1 MFSTVEVFFTLQT
14 NDPNAQ
20 AAQLAN
26 VTQDTAGLDAAE
38 IAVTSVLLGD
48 LSTEAVNNSQ
58 VRVCYNTTHLP
69 SFWLSLVFCA
79 GEERLLANNRQ
90 SATS

>member
-1 MFSTVEVFFTLQT
+1 MTPMPKQHKVSFTLQT

-26 VTQDTAGLDAAE
+26 ITQDTAGLDAAE

-58 VRVCYNTTHLP
+58 VRMCYNIIHLVKLG
-69 SFWLSLVFCA
+69 FLC
-79 GEERLLANNRQ
+79 R
-90 SATS
+90 